1 MLPVRWGSPQLLQTA
16 GELVAELATRPRCVR
31 PKEQCLRPCWRWP
44 SRPLIEVAVTVEE
57 GRLRAQAGSAN
68 TRTPNPSP
76 PQLSPKTSRP
86 PKSETQLS
94 PQTPTTTSL
103 ASIDHSWSPHPPAGG
118 PCTSICLYPTPFAR
132 AETPLAI
139 PNSISHSDPP
149 SNFGTQNST
158 FEFDREKLTKV
169 CRTVLLPLPRDLA
182 FCIAVLGE

>member
-1 MLPVRWGSPQLLQTA
+1 MYAVPSLLRLYNSS
-16 GELVAELATRPRCVR
+16 LVNSSRFTKIRREVHQFNRLDHRSQRNATQR
-31 PKEQCLRPCWRWP
+31 K
-44 SRPLIEVAVTVEE
+44 
-57 GRLRAQAGSAN
+57 N
-68 TRTPNPSP
+68 KPNISTHY
-76 PQLSPKTSRP
+76 S
-86 PKSETQLS
+86 
-94 PQTPTTTSL
+94 TTTSL